1 MRKLHNKIRMH
12 RADQRMS
19 QQELADKVGVRRE
32 TIGSLENEKYNPSLQ
47 LALLIAEALHV
58 PIQELFQLSKETPS

>member
-12 RADQRMS
+12 RANQRMS

-47 LALLIAEALHV
+47 LAMLIAEELDV
-58 PIQELFQLSKETPS
+58 PIQELFQLTKENS

>member
-47 LALLIAEALHV
+47 LALLIAESLNI
-58 PIQELFQLSKETPS
+58 PIQELFQLTKEKSS

>member
-19 QQELADKVGVRRE
+19 QQELADRVGVRRE

-47 LALLIAEALHV
+47 LALLIAEELRV
-58 PIQELFQLSKETPS
+58 PIQELFKLSKEKS

>member
-47 LALLIAEALHV
+47 LALLIAEELHV
-58 PIQELFQLSKETPS
+58 PIQDLFQLSKEKS

>member
-1 MRKLHNKIRMH
+1 
-12 RADQRMS
+12 MS

-58 PIQELFQLSKETPS
+58 PIQTLFQLSKETKS

>member
-47 LALLIAEALHV
+47 LALLIAEELDV
-58 PIQELFQLSKETPS
+58 PIQDLFQLTKEKS

>member
-58 PIQELFQLSKETPS
+58 PIQTLFQLSKETKS

>member
-1 MRKLHNKIRMH
+1 MRKLRNKIRMH
-12 RADQRMS
+12 RADQRIS

-47 LALLIAEALHV
+47 LALLIAEALQV
-58 PIQELFQLSKETPS
+58 PIQELFQLTKEESS

>member
-47 LALLIAEALHV
+47 LALLISETLHV
-58 PIQELFQLSKETPS
+58 PIQELFQLSKEKSS

>member
-32 TIGSLENEKYNPSLQ
+32 TIGSLENEKYNPSLL
-47 LALLIAEALHV
+47 LALLIAEELQV
-58 PIQELFQLSKETPS
+58 PIHELFQLTKEKS

>member
-19 QQELADKVGVRRE
+19 QQELADHVGVRRE

-47 LALLIAEALHV
+47 LALLIAEVLHV
-58 PIQELFQLSKETPS
+58 PIQDLFQLSKEMKS

>member
-32 TIGSLENEKYNPSLQ
+32 TIGSLENGKYNPSLQ
-47 LALLIAEALHV
+47 LALLIAEELDV
-58 PIQELFQLSKETPS
+58 PIQDLFQLTKEKS

>member
-1 MRKLHNKIRMH
+1 MRKLRNKIRMH
-12 RADQRMS
+12 RADQRIS

-47 LALLIAEALHV
+47 LALLIAEELQV
-58 PIQELFQLSKETPS
+58 PIQELFQLTKEESS

>member
-47 LALLIAEALHV
+47 LALLIAEELHV
-58 PIQELFQLSKETPS
+58 PIQELFQLSKEKS